1 MNLIQMHERLRIEML
16 RRIQRGILSVKLL
29 SQQTGLCKSHVSS
42 FLRARRMLSLQGIDR
57 VLAAQH
63 MTAEDLLILGSGSGS
78 SRQNTE
84 TDAIPVVSH
93 AAALFEPTIRPS
105 AIRMMLHL
113 PLEWL
118 QTQRARP
125 VASRRAW
132 ERFVAIRISPG
143 DARSMEPLLLPNA
156 LAVIDRHYNSMIPY
170 REGRSNLYA
179 VRDGAHLILRYA
191 DYLTTRLVLRPLNLT
206 SAIQL
211 IEIGDDSSP
220 GEFIAGRVVLIIKEP

>member
-16 RRIQRGILSVKLL
+16 RRIQRGTLSVKLL

-42 FLRARRMLSLQGIDR
+42 FLHARRMLSLQGIDR

-63 MTAEDLLILGSGSGS
+63 MAAEDLFILGSGRAS
-78 SRQNTE
+78 SRQTIE
-84 TDAIPVVSH
+84 TDQIPVVSH
-93 AAALFEPTIRPS
+93 AVALSEPMIRPS

-113 PLEWL
+113 PPEWL
-118 QTQRARP
+118 QTLGARA

-132 ERFVAIRISPG
+132 ERFVAIQISPG

-156 LAVIDRHYNSMIPY
+156 LAVIDRHYNSLIPY

-179 VRDGAHLILRYA
+179 VRDGAHLILRFA
-191 DYLTTRLVLRPLNLT
+191 DYVATRLVLRPLNLT

-220 GEFIAGRVVLIIKEP
+220 GDFIAGRIVLIIKEP